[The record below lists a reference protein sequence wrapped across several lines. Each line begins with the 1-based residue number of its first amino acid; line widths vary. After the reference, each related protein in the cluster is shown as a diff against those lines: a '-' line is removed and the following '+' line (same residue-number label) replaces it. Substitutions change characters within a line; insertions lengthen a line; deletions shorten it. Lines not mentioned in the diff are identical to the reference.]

1 MRKVVVTRVWVC
13 SQSDGTGAVVRGE
26 MHLVC
31 MSCAHVSLCT
41 RHPPSQS
48 QSRQPWHK
56 HLTDHRLLLSTPGP
70 GQQLGVLPIPPAMAT
85 KDALPYTASVN
96 PPRKAKRP
104 RLETDP
110 ALAATTTTTTIT
122 IQPRPQLLPTE
133 AFAPR
138 RLDDSPEQ
146 DSSDDEGDDY
156 DPVEPA
162 PPPKRRGRKPGP
174 MSRSARESQR
184 KLNHSRIEKARRTKI
199 NETLATLSNLVSEN
213 EKQKSSSV
221 TVVEV
226 PVEKEKAK
234 GEKEF
239 KLDVLVK
246 TVTYIQELIQK
257 VQDLEIRASA
267 STCARCSQPPSGVSS
282 LINSPPSP
290 STKRKRA
297 QTDHGEHVHDYD
309 YEIPTNTATRPSS
322 LPPPA
327 IPPPTNAVTSRRLT
341 SASPALHPI
350 SASPSLPPISSWLPH
365 PYDPSSLPTIPS
377 PSPDLMINPS
387 SHLPTP
393 PLSGSFR
400 PPLAHTTQTLP
411 ALSLPGPAHPS
422 LSSSFASDERKT
434 MRIPI
439 PPRRMSAASST
450 STSYVFS
457 TKTSASNYR
466 RGISQ
471 SPTVSPS
478 WTPEDESAA
487 SLLLQMS
494 SSPTGSSAGG
504 SGGVHRKSFGSV
516 GSLDGESMRVM
527 GERERSDDVRGKE
540 RMQEKRREG
549 EGDEKPLHAETPS
562 SLLGITRSLSQ
573 KERA

>member
-1 MRKVVVTRVWVC
+1 MQGQPIRWHRGGRARGRLIVL
-13 SQSDGTGAVVRGE
+13 VRTF
-26 MHLVC
+26 L
-31 MSCAHVSLCT
+31 CAHD
-41 RHPPSQS
+41 P
-48 QSRQPWHK
+48 RQPI
-56 HLTDHRLLLSTPGP
+56 TSRISNDDHSASERLSTR
-70 GQQLGVLPIPPAMAT
+70 QLPRQPPRSPILPLTMAT
-85 KDALPYTASVN
+85 KDILPYIASVN

-104 RLETDP
+104 RLETDT
-110 ALAATTTTTTIT
+110 AT
-122 IQPRPQLLPTE
+122 IQPQSTTAVSTTVQALSRPRPQLLPKDDMTT
-133 AFAPR
+133 R
-138 RLDDSPEQ
+138 RLGESPEQ
-146 DSSDDEGDDY
+146 DSSDDEEDEY
-156 DPVEPA
+156 DPVEHA
-162 PPPKRRGRKPGP
+162 PPPKRRGRKPGT

-199 NETLATLSNLVSEN
+199 NETLATLSTLVSEA
-213 EKQKSSSV
+213 EKQRSSGSV
-221 TVVEV
+221 EA
-226 PVEKEKAK
+226 PVEKEKPK

-257 VQDLEIRASA
+257 VQVLEIHATT
-267 STCARCSQPPSGVSS
+267 STCARCSQPPSETSS
-282 LINSPPSP
+282 LVNSPPSP

-297 QTDHGEHVHDYD
+297 QTDHDHDT
-309 YEIPTNTATRPSS
+309 PTNAATRPSS

-327 IPPPTNAVTSRRLT
+327 IPPSANTISSRRLT
-341 SASPALHPI
+341 SASPALHPV

-365 PYDPSSLPTIPS
+365 PYDPSSLSAIPAS
-377 PSPDLMINPS
+377 SPDFMSQPMNLS

-422 LSSSFASDERKT
+422 ISCSFASEGRKT

-439 PPRRMSAASST
+439 PTRRMSIASST
-450 STSYVFS
+450 STS
-457 TKTSASNYR
+457 TSHAFPLKNNSSHH
-466 RGISQ
+466 RGVSQ

-494 SSPTGSSAGG
+494 SSPTTSISSSGG
-504 SGGVHRKSFGSV
+504 SGGMTTPRVHRKSLGSA
-516 GSLDGESMRVM
+516 GTCDREGARRVKEA
-527 GERERSDDVRGKE
+527 ERG
-540 RMQEKRREG
+540 QEKRRRG
-549 EGDEKPLHAETPS
+549 ERDDEALYAETPS